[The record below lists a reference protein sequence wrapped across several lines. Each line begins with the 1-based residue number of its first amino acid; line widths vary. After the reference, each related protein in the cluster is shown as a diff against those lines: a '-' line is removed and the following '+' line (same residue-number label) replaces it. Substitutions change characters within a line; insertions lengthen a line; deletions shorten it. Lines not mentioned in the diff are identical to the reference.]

1 MPHPT
6 SEGREL
12 SQPQPPTSAPAVS
25 ANRRRTMQAVRSRNT
40 KPELQVRRLL
50 HAMGY
55 RYQLHRR
62 DLPGTPDIVFTRRK
76 KVIFVHG
83 CFWHGHDCKRGNR
96 QPVRNA
102 EYWRAKIARNVERHR
117 EQTAKLRDLGW
128 CVLTLWE
135 CDLPNLERP
144 TRELVDFL
152 GPASYKPGQ

>member
-6 SEGREL
+6 PHGQAV
-12 SQPQPPTSAPAVS
+12 SQPQPPTSVAAVS
-25 ANRRRTMQAVRSRNT
+25 AKRRRTMQAVQSRDT
-40 KPELQVRRLL
+40 KPELRVRRLL

-83 CFWHGHDCKRGNR
+83 CFWHGHDCRRGNR

-102 EYWRAKIARNVERHR
+102 EYWKAKIARNVERHW
-117 EQTAKLRDLGW
+117 EQTAELRELGW
-128 CVLTLWE
+128 SVLTLWE
-135 CDLPNLERP
+135 CELPEFDRS

-152 GPASYKPGQ
+152 GPASYLSGR